1 MILSP
6 EIRQRKPLIDSRIER
21 QICIGLI
28 IDDRF
33 LRELKPLCSPDSF
46 QASFIRRVAGW
57 CLEYHEKYG
66 KTPGKHIEDLYL
78 QHRAEIPEDEAKLV
92 EEFLAGLSEE
102 YERVGGFN
110 ADYVRDKAEQHFRLT
125 ALKSLQTK
133 LQRSIISGR
142 PEDAEELVKGYRRPA
157 RRQSQGVDPLRD
169 VDSIVR
175 ALVPEESNKDIIM
188 HLPGDLGKAAGPL
201 ERGFF
206 VAVQAES
213 GVGKTWWLWFMSQM
227 AVLSGFNTVFFS
239 MEMSTLKMIQRIWQD
254 ITGLP
259 SVDVPDYQL
268 SKDGQILIPVFDCE
282 KNQTNECKD
291 VCDVAIIKSVEDGG
305 GGWVQKPEFRDVS
318 PNYKP
323 CSKCRGKPGFKAT
336 AWWKVAGKRD
346 RLDPSSALKKHASL
360 DRSGILKRAGKFHLV
375 EFPSRRH
382 TVEDLFTYL
391 NNLEYYEDFITSVVV
406 TDYADKFKWRTP
418 GDPRVSI
425 GEIWDSHKGLAQER
439 HCLVITASQSNT
451 MRSGKQVGRGSWG
464 ETQEKEHLLDL
475 GIAFNQSALDQAS
488 GIMRASLAK
497 KRHGQMERV
506 AEVMVLQ
513 QLAIGRP
520 YIDSCRLV
528 KEGGGKVP
536 R

>member
-1 MILSP
+1 MEVTVP
-6 EIRQRKPLIDSRIER
+6 EVRQRKAPVDSRIER

-33 LRELKPLCSPDSF
+33 LRELKPLYSPNSF
-46 QASFIRRVAGW
+46 QTGFIRRVAGW

-78 QHRAEIPEDEAKLV
+78 QHRAEVPEDETKLL

-110 ADYVRDKAEQHFRLT
+110 GDYVRDKAEQHFRLT
-125 ALKSLQTK
+125 SLRTLQTK
-133 LQRSIISGR
+133 LQQSIVAGN
-142 PEDAEELVKGYRRPA
+142 PEDAEELVKCYRRPA
-157 RRQSQGVDPLRD
+157 RRQNQGVDPLRD

-175 ALVPEESNKDIIM
+175 ALVPEDSNKDIIM
-188 HLPGDLGKAAGPL
+188 RLPGDLGEAAGPF

-213 GVGKTWWLWFMSQM
+213 GVGKTWWLWFMSQL
-227 AVLSGFNTVFFS
+227 AILLGFNTVFFS

-254 ITGLP
+254 IAGLP
-259 SVDVPDYQL
+259 SVDVPTYQL

-282 KNQTNECKD
+282 KNQTNECRE
-291 VCDVAIIKSVEDGG
+291 VCDVALVKFSGNGEKLGL
-305 GGWVQKPEFRDVS
+305 KPAYRDAS
-318 PNYKP
+318 PDYKP
-323 CSKCRGKPGFKAT
+323 CSKCRGTSRFRAT
-336 AWWKVAGKRD
+336 AWWKVGGKRD
-346 RLDPSSALKKHASL
+346 RLDPSSALKKHAAL
-360 DRSGILKRAGKFHLV
+360 DRSGVLKRAGKFHMV
-375 EFPSRRH
+375 EFPSRRY
-382 TVEDLFTYL
+382 TMDDLITYL
-391 NNLEYYEDFITSVVV
+391 NNLEYYEDFIPSVIV
-406 TDYADKFKWRTP
+406 TDYADKLKWKTP

-451 MRSGKQVGRGSWG
+451 MRSGKQVGRGSWS
-464 ETQEKEHLLDL
+464 ESQEKEHLLDL
-475 GIAFNQSALDQAS
+475 GIAFNQSSSDQAS
-488 GIMRASLAK
+488 GIIRASLAK

-506 AEVMVLQ
+506 AEVVVLQ

-528 KEGGGKVP
+528 KEERK
-536 R
+536 

>member
-1 MILSP
+1 MTSPP
-6 EIRQRKPLIDSRIER
+6 EIRQRKLPIDSRIER

-28 IDDRF
+28 VDDRF

-102 YERVGGFN
+102 YERAGGFN
-110 ADYVRDKAEQHFRLT
+110 ADYVRDKAEQHIRLT
-125 ALKSLQTK
+125 SLNALYIK
-133 LQRSIISGR
+133 LHQSIISGK
-142 PEDAEELVKGYRRPA
+142 PEDGEELVKSYRRPA
-157 RRQSQGVDPLRD
+157 RRQSQGVDPLRN

-188 HLPGDLGKAAGPL
+188 RLPGDLGEAAGPF

-213 GVGKTWWLWFMSQM
+213 GVGKTWWLWFMSQL

-239 MEMSTLKMIQRIWQD
+239 MEMSTLKMIQRGWQD
-254 ITGLP
+254 IAGLP
-259 SVDVPDYQL
+259 SVDVPAYQL
-268 SKDGQILIPVFDCE
+268 SRDGQLLIPVFDCE
-282 KNQTNECKD
+282 KNQTNECKE
-291 VCDVAIIKSVEDGG
+291 VCDVALVRSLNNGEKLGLRPIFQDAPPDYKS
-305 GGWVQKPEFRDVS
+305 
-318 PNYKP
+318 
-323 CSKCRGKPGFKAT
+323 CSKCRGTSRFRAT

-346 RLDPSSALKKHASL
+346 KLDPSSALRKHASL
-360 DRSGILKRAGKFHLV
+360 DRSGVLKRAGKFHLV

-382 TVEDLFTYL
+382 TMDDLLTYL

-406 TDYADKFKWRTP
+406 TDYADKLKWRTP

-439 HCLVITASQSNT
+439 HCLVLSASQSNT

-475 GIAFNQSALDQAS
+475 GIAFNQSAQDQAS
-488 GIMRASLAK
+488 GIMRASIAK

-528 KEGGGKVP
+528 REERK
-536 R
+536 